1 MYKRI
6 LIFCF
11 LLSNTFVTLL
21 AQNSND
27 VVNLIAEKFT
37 GLSSEKY
44 IYSFNYVKNKETLIF
59 KKTESKKSTEY
70 KILIKVIHPEGIFFE
85 REENFLRLK
94 ILSIDNGNRFIESKY
109 RDKIR
114 LSNTTNII
122 LFDNIDLKKD
132 KNLLG
137 FVKCFRSYMKV
148 KNNID
153 NDYAEPKVIVPKT
166 KN

>member
-70 KILIKVIHPEGIFFE
+70 KILIKDIHP
-85 REENFLRLK
+85 
-94 ILSIDNGNRFIESKY
+94 
-109 RDKIR
+109 
-114 LSNTTNII
+114 
-122 LFDNIDLKKD
+122 
-132 KNLLG
+132 
-137 FVKCFRSYMKV
+137 
-148 KNNID
+148 
-153 NDYAEPKVIVPKT
+153 AHP
-166 KN
+166 